1 MKIEEIVV
9 NKTDYTELLLIG
21 DENETMINKYLD
33 KAHLYV
39 LYDNNKLISLCAVMS
54 LDNKTVEITNLATY
68 PEFQNKGYA
77 SILLKF
83 VFEKYKKNFRT
94 IILGTGENEITL
106 NFYKKFGFVE
116 FSVIKNFFV
125 DNYPSPIF
133 ENGRQ
138 LIDKIYLKKD
148 L

>member
-9 NKTDYTELLLIG
+9 NKTDDTELLLIG

-33 KAHLYV
+33 KSHLYV